1 MSKAP
6 SDNQYFGTEK
16 TMKILFKLAP
26 PVMLAQLIQSL
37 YNIVDSFFIGK
48 FSGYALTAL
57 SVIYPMQLLICA
69 ALQSEQVSAS
79 IPLWHGFTV
88 KSELPKR
95 LTPPE

>member
-37 YNIVDSFFIGK
+37 YNIVDSFQK
-48 FSGYALTAL
+48 N
-57 SVIYPMQLLICA
+57 
-69 ALQSEQVSAS
+69 
-79 IPLWHGFTV
+79 TV
-88 KSELPKR
+88 NSQD
-95 LTPPE
+95 TH

>member
-48 FSGYALTAL
+48 FSGYA
-57 SVIYPMQLLICA
+57 
-69 ALQSEQVSAS
+69 
-79 IPLWHGFTV
+79 
-88 KSELPKR
+88 
-95 LTPPE
+95 

>member
-69 ALQSEQVSAS
+69 VAAEQVSVS
-79 IPLWHGFTV
+79 IPLWHVFTV

>member
-37 YNIVDSFFIGK
+37 YNIVDSFFI
-48 FSGYALTAL
+48 F
-57 SVIYPMQLLICA
+57 
-69 ALQSEQVSAS
+69 
-79 IPLWHGFTV
+79 
-88 KSELPKR
+88 
-95 LTPPE
+95 

>member
-57 SVIYPMQLLICA
+57 SVIYNATFDMCRCSRNRCWRQYRYGTVLRSKA
-69 ALQSEQVSAS
+69 NFQSD
-79 IPLWHGFTV
+79 
-88 KSELPKR
+88 
-95 LTPPE
+95 

>member
-69 ALQSEQVSAS
+69 VAV
-79 IPLWHGFTV
+79 
-88 KSELPKR
+88 
-95 LTPPE
+95 

>member
-57 SVIYPMQLLICA
+57 SVIYPMQLLMCRCSRNRCRRQYRYGTVLRSKA
-69 ALQSEQVSAS
+69 NFQSD
-79 IPLWHGFTV
+79 
-88 KSELPKR
+88 
-95 LTPPE
+95 